1 MERENKEFQ
10 FVDFTKDT
18 GKKEKPE
25 QLVLFLEKA
34 YVKGISDR
42 LEQEMFKLLFRMV
55 KEKAGRLSI
64 SCLLYT
70 SHCTKQWFLLCYIRA
85 AGA

>member
-34 YVKGISDR
+34 YVKGFQTDWNRRCLS
-42 LEQEMFKLLFRMV
+42 FLFVVV
-55 KEKAGRLSI
+55 KEKQEDSA
-64 SCLLYT
+64 
-70 SHCTKQWFLLCYIRA
+70 SHC
-85 AGA
+85 